1 MSSERR
7 LVILGDSHASSLLR
21 GFKRKPEAFA
31 GIEIESIAAGR
42 IVREFTLDLA
52 SGETILNP
60 LIPQALVSHRVLS
73 PNLSYADRNAH
84 VLFLFGSNHHN
95 ITSTNA
101 FHGFSVQGVESGQE
115 GAPLGNLPV
124 ELLDD
129 FMEDRLERVFQGLGF
144 AKTLL
149 EGNVSLLL
157 GPPIQRHQEVY
168 ANAIRPV
175 PGPLAAEAV
184 RLEIYQAG
192 LRALRRG
199 AARIGIPVVD
209 PNPEDA
215 VVDGF
220 LNPRFSRDGTH
231 ANPDYAELALGVIAA
246 AVNGGSTQLTP

>member
-1 MSSERR
+1 MSGTRR

-21 GFKRKPEAFA
+21 GFKRKPEAFE

-60 LIPQALVSHRVLS
+60 LITQALVSHRVLS
-73 PNLSYADRNAH
+73 PAFTYADRNAH

-101 FHGFSVQGVESGQE
+101 FHGFSVQGLAGGPDGPV
-115 GAPLGNLPV
+115 LGNLPV

-129 FMEDRLERVFQGLGF
+129 FMDDRLQRVFQGLAM

-149 EGNVSLLL
+149 EGNLSLLL
-157 GPPIQRHQEVY
+157 GPPIQRQEEVY

-175 PGPLAAEAV
+175 PGPLATEAV
-184 RLEIYQAG
+184 RLAIYEAG
-192 LRALRRG
+192 LRALMRG
-199 AARIGIPVVD
+199 AARIGIPVLD
-209 PNPEDA
+209 PNPEGS
-215 VVDGF
+215 VTDGF
-220 LNPRFSRDGTH
+220 LTPRFSRDGTH

-246 AVNGGSTQLTP
+246 SGAGAGLQQA